1 MVKYSQNQEFTG
13 GSKGMVQER
22 ELFSKTINKKKPGS
36 IQAPSIKTKV
46 NPLGPTRTFSVLT
59 WVKLQVGITNDL
71 IIANIFFI
79 YDLLKKYELLIDSE
93 ELMTNFFIS
102 KKGFMID
109 NKIVDDYIYGYNF
122 T

>member
-1 MVKYSQNQEFTG
+1 MD
-13 GSKGMVQER
+13 
-22 ELFSKTINKKKPGS
+22 
-36 IQAPSIKTKV
+36 QAA
-46 NPLGPTRTFSVLT
+46 G
-59 WVKLQVGITNDL
+59 GITNDL